1 MVRHQ
6 YIGPLVAMRNQ
17 QKAFIGIT
25 DSAWE
30 AFIAL
35 MKPLNLA
42 AGDCLLRAGDPAR
55 YLAYVI
61 KGSLREYYSTSEGA
75 EFNKAFVLS
84 GSFTGSLFDLL
95 SGEPSTVSI
104 QALKDCEL
112 LVAAFSEFQKLY
124 DSYPCWERAGRLL
137 TESLFMK
144 KARREHE
151 FLTMSAWERYQ
162 SLLREYPDLEQ
173 QVPQYHIASYLGITP
188 VMLSRLRRR

>member
-1 MVRHQ
+1 MVA
-6 YIGPLVAMRNQ
+6 LRNQ
-17 QKAFIGIT
+17 QNTFSGIS
-25 DSAWE
+25 DPAWE
-30 AFIAL
+30 AFIDL
-35 MKPLNLA
+35 MRPMNLA
-42 AGDCLLRAGDPAR
+42 AGDCLLRAGQPAR
-55 YLAYVI
+55 YLAYIV
-61 KGSLREYYSTSEGA
+61 KGSMREYYATSEGS

-112 LVAAFSEFQKLY
+112 LVAPFIDFQKLY
-124 DSYPCWERAGRLL
+124 DTYPCWERAGRLL